1 MKKSLF
7 LVLILASAPSFADFG
22 DSIAKAIFQKKVDQ
36 VYAKALQCEPL
47 EKDRKSGMDVK
58 DWMKIQP
65 ALPGWQMLAEIEKV
79 ANDANN
85 FARSKKTNDK
95 IRHCLAGCYIA
106 QKLDYQS
113 AVLVGWYK
121 ELQDASDCS
130 KNTSFEKKDYEA
142 TIFGARG
149 AESDKGCE
157 RFCKR

>member
-7 LVLILASAPSFADFG
+7 LLFILSSTSSHADFG
-22 DSIAKAIFQKKVDQ
+22 DSIAKAFFQKKVEH
-36 VYAKALQCEPL
+36 VYEKALQCDPL
-47 EKDRKSGMDVK
+47 EKDPKSGMDAK
-58 DWMKIQP
+58 DWIKIQP
-65 ALPGWQMLAEIEKV
+65 TLPGWQMLAEIEKV
-79 ANDANN
+79 ANEANS

-149 AESDKGCE
+149 ADSEKGCE
-157 RFCKR
+157 RFCKK